1 MELDRLYG
9 IGEDAMGW
17 SRSFATGEFAMGLE
31 RGCGAGYNGMQ
42 WSWVGAIGLDGCYG
56 VDGVG
61 GTMELS
67 GILWSSHGVRPYSH
81 LQDLFAFLAQPNALL
96 HLDLASTDCA
106 LDVVRGCGVAMGLP
120 WGSRGADGPLVPPS
134 SSGRCCTAVA
144 HGSATSTWPGT
155 ASATGQLLPHMS
167 MVAVG
172 QGAVGAWGG
181 RLGAH

>member
-1 MELDRLYG
+1 
-9 IGEDAMGW
+9 MG
-17 SRSFATGEFAMGLE
+17 
-31 RGCGAGYNGMQ
+31 
-42 WSWVGAIGLDGCYG
+42 
-56 VDGVG
+56 
-61 GTMELS
+61 S
-67 GILWSSHGVRPYSH
+67 GPTPH

-172 QGAVGAWGG
+172 QGAGGAWGG
-181 RLGAH
+181 GWEPIGSWSTLVAR

>member
-81 LQDLFAFLAQPNALL
+81 LQDLSAF
-96 HLDLASTDCA
+96 
-106 LDVVRGCGVAMGLP
+106 VA
-120 WGSRGADGPLVPPS
+120 
-134 SSGRCCTAVA
+134 GR
-144 HGSATSTWPGT
+144 
-155 ASATGQLLPHMS
+155 
-167 MVAVG
+167 
-172 QGAVGAWGG
+172 
-181 RLGAH
+181 